1 MKLNI
6 LLTAA
11 TALFTT
17 SLTSIH
23 AGELLKNGDF
33 STQMEGW
40 WLEQRSPAL
49 GTTTFETKGPDDQ
62 PAVEIEVVE
71 PGEQGWQMQLVQK
84 GFAVKNGKTYTVKFL
99 AKAEPEL
106 YGFFVALAQASK
118 EYKTLVNKAEILL
131 SPSWKEYE
139 FDLLASEDESD
150 ARLIFG
156 NLGQK
161 PGKIWFASVSLVE
174 QE

>member
-1 MKLNI
+1 MKLHT
-6 LLTAA
+6 LLAAA
-11 TALFTT
+11 TALLTT
-17 SLTSIH
+17 ALTTH

-33 STQMEGW
+33 SNQMEGW
-40 WLEQRSPAL
+40 WLEQHSPAL

-71 PGEQGWQMQLVQK
+71 PGEKGWQIQLVQK
-84 GFAVKNGKTYTVKFL
+84 GFAVKKDKAYTVKFL

-118 EYKTLVNKAEILL
+118 EYKTLANKAEILL

-139 FDLLASEDESD
+139 FDLVATEDESD

-161 PGKIWFASVSLVE
+161 PGKIWFASVSLIE